1 MMPRVNYEMSESD
14 LRQLL
19 DACKP
24 TPVMYLSGGVPLG
37 SSPQENANR
46 AWGDLGRRLGFDW
59 NTVRPIDG
67 KGNRFFSA
75 VPLETPEQTREREE
89 REAAEKRDRE
99 IRELRSE
106 IVRLTERLEQL
117 ESNR

>member
-1 MMPRVNYEMSESD
+1 MMPRVSYEMTEED
-14 LRQLL
+14 LKKLL

-46 AWGDLGRRLGFDW
+46 AWSELGGRLGFDW

-75 VPLETPEQTREREE
+75 VPLETAEQAHERKE
-89 REAAEKRDRE
+89 REAAEKRERDIRE
-99 IRELRSE
+99 IRSE
-106 IVRLTERLEQL
+106 IARLAARLEQL
-117 ESNR
+117 GEVP